1 MSDDEEIVEERLYTI
16 PLRRAWIGTIRKR
29 TPRALR
35 ILRKFIKKNMKTEN
49 VLIDSGVNERLWS
62 RGIEKP
68 PRKIRIRALRYR
80 DDVVRVQL
88 IDGE

>member
-1 MSDDEEIVEERLYTI
+1 MSDDEEIVEDRLYTI
-16 PLRRAWIGTIRKR
+16 PLRRAWIGSIKKR

-35 ILRKFIKKNMKTEN
+35 VLREFVRKNMKTEN
-49 VLIDSGVNERLWS
+49 VLIDSSVNQKLWS

-68 PRKIRIRALRYR
+68 PRKIRVRVLRYR

-88 IDGE
+88 VDGE

>member
-1 MSDDEEIVEERLYTI
+1 MSDEEEVIEDRLYTI
-16 PLRRAWIGTIRKR
+16 PLRRAWIGSIRKR

-35 ILRKFIKKNMKTEN
+35 ILREFIKKHMKTEN
-49 VLIDSGVNERLWS
+49 VLIESSVNQKLWS

-68 PRKIRIRALRYR
+68 PRKIRVRALKYR

-88 IDGE
+88 VDGE

>member
-1 MSDDEEIVEERLYTI
+1 MSDNEEIVEDRLYTI
-16 PLRRAWIGTIRKR
+16 PLRRAWIGSIRKR

-35 ILRKFIKKNMKTEN
+35 ILREFIKQHMKTEN
-49 VLIDSGVNERLWS
+49 VLIDSSVNQKLWS

-68 PRKIRIRALRYR
+68 PRKIRVRVLKYR

>member
-1 MSDDEEIVEERLYTI
+1 MSDDEEVIEDRLYTI
-16 PLRRAWIGTIRKR
+16 PLRRAWIGSIRKR

-35 ILRKFIKKNMKTEN
+35 ILREFIKKHMKTEN
-49 VLIDSGVNERLWS
+49 VLIERSVNQKLWS

-68 PRKIRIRALRYR
+68 PRKIRVRALKYR

-88 IDGE
+88 VDGE

>member
-1 MSDDEEIVEERLYTI
+1 MSDDAEIVEDRLYTI
-16 PLRRAWIGTIRKR
+16 PLRRAWIGSIKKR

-35 ILRKFIKKNMKTEN
+35 VLREFVRKNMKTEN
-49 VLIDSGVNERLWS
+49 VLIDSSVNQKLWS

-68 PRKIRIRALRYR
+68 PRKIRVRVLRYR

-88 IDGE
+88 VDGE